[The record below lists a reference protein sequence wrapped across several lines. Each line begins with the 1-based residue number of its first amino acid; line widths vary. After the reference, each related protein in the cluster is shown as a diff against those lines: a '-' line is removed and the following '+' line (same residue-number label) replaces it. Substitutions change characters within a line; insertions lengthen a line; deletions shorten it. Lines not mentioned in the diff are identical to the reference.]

1 MRVLVTGA
9 TGAFGAP
16 LCAALARRGVEVH
29 AMARRQPATLA
40 PGVRFVAGDVC
51 DAAGVDAAIAGVD
64 RVVHLAWL
72 VGVSHDPTQ
81 GERINVEGT
90 RNVLRA
96 MRKHGTQKLVFSS
109 SVIAYGSHP
118 GHPPFREDDPLRP
131 SETLQYGVHKRQ
143 IEGEIAE
150 SSVPSLVVRPAPV
163 VGRSVT
169 SQSAQIFA
177 TPFLVGVPGEVSPWQ
192 VIHQDDVMR
201 FLVEGTLGERTGT
214 VNLGGE
220 DHVPLDRIGEIL
232 GRRVVRIPLWVL
244 QAGLGALWHLRL
256 SDIDPGALETLRAVP
271 IADTTRLRES
281 FGFHCAWSGVDAL
294 VDTRRVIAGINRLG
308 SWEFRRGYAPAL
320 PPVGG
325 RRPRGAVPPLGG
337 AARPA
342 LDESFGARRETPLV
356 GELASVAAA
365 STAGLAPQP
374 DLAASWARAECAL
387 LLRSFAEPADGAADA
402 RSAARTHQLWDA
414 AIDHLALATGTV
426 ARSRAAAQLRETTSR
441 LLVALAGQVEERGRR
456 LAASG
461 AIADAEAVWS
471 LPSERVVDPFAAA
484 DSK

>member
-1 MRVLVTGA
+1 MKILVTGA

-29 AMARRQPATLA
+29 AMARRKPATLA

-51 DAAGVDAAIAGVD
+51 DAAAVDAAVAGAD
-64 RVVHLAWL
+64 RVVHLAWY
-72 VGVSHDPTQ
+72 VGVSHDPSHA
-81 GERINVEGT
+81 ERINLDGT

-96 MRKHGTQKLVFSS
+96 MRAHGTAKLVFSS

-150 SSVPSLVVRPAPV
+150 SGVPALVVRPAPV

-201 FLVEGTLGERTGT
+201 FLVEGTLDDRTGT

-220 DHVPLDRIGEIL
+220 EHVPLDRIGEIL

-271 IADTTRLRES
+271 IGDTTRLRES
-281 FGFHCAWSGVDAL
+281 FGFHCAWSGEEAL

-308 SWEFRRGYAPAL
+308 NWEFRRGDAPAL

-325 RRPRGAVPPLGG
+325 RAPGASMPPLGG
-337 AARPA
+337 AAARA
-342 LDESFGARRETPLV
+342 LDESFGPRRATPLA
-356 GELASVAAA
+356 GELAGVAAA
-365 STAGLAPQP
+365 SATGLAPKP
-374 DLAASWARAECAL
+374 GLAATWARTEAAL
-387 LLRSFAEPADGAADA
+387 LLRSFAESANGAADA

-414 AIDHLALATGTV
+414 AIDFLALTAGASTDPQAE
-426 ARSRAAAQLRETTSR
+426 ARLGETTSR
-441 LLVALAGQVEERGRR
+441 VLTALAGQIEDRGRR

-471 LPSERVVDPFAAA
+471 SPIARVVDPLGASA
-484 DSK
+484 SS